1 MGVAEEAA
9 AAVVGINAMLAV
21 ARLAILLLVLPCA
34 ACTVASRPHF
44 TPMTSGGG
52 NDGGGGGG
60 MGGSGG
66 M

>member
-1 MGVAEEAA
+1 MAEEAA
-9 AAVVGINAMLAV
+9 VVVGINELLAV

-44 TPMTSGGG
+44 TPMTTGVG

-60 MGGSGG
+60 MGGSG